1 VVYLEWY
8 VCCRDLARLLSFGL
22 WFEIW
27 RGPIVI
33 GIGESPAI
41 GESLGITVG
50 RGNHRRRWS
59 WSNIAVEPFTDV
71 GFEMVCLVAL

>member
-1 VVYLEWY
+1 M
-8 VCCRDLARLLSFGL
+8 
-22 WFEIW
+22 
-27 RGPIVI
+27 I